1 MNAMSKLLIIA
12 IFAMSLVSCGGGG
25 NSGTG
30 TPIAVAPSETLAPE
44 VDSNSYLPLSAG
56 IETSFSDGPLS
67 EDGSITVQGLK
78 VQVTEDGVIKMSG
91 RKVYSDGYA
100 DVEETLKCTEEGGAI
115 FLTGS
120 EIDASYSDGSSRAN
134 SRTYDPPVTI
144 LADKSSLSE
153 GGVFE
158 TEHLAVAFDGD
169 PDTINIW
176 ENGNIS
182 GGPIEITD
190 LEDTTATVEVGGRVS
205 LPINGRYVDVYLISF
220 NWDIVNH
227 GLWFPF
233 GFLSNGRFGLAKGI
247 GIVRIDARDANETN
261 AIE

>member
-1 MNAMSKLLIIA
+1 MVISYEFVHSSDAPRRDGLRRGGRVLLLSLHRCFNRWPYFTNNIIQKEEGKGEIMNAMSKLLIIA

-44 VDSNSYLPLSAG
+44 VDGNSYLPLSAG

-158 TEHLAVAFDGD
+158 TEHLAVDFDGD
-169 PDTINIW
+169 PDAIN
-176 ENGNIS
+176 
-182 GGPIEITD
+182 
-190 LEDTTATVEVGGRVS
+190 V
-205 LPINGRYVDVYLISF
+205 
-220 NWDIVNH
+220 
-227 GLWFPF
+227 
-233 GFLSNGRFGLAKGI
+233 
-247 GIVRIDARDANETN
+247 
-261 AIE
+261 